1 MLLEELGLPHPEKL
15 DRRPPKFKDYLLQ
28 REEEEEDSLSNTK
41 KIYGVMPPPWKHNTI
56 PYLLN
61 MLNREEL
68 PIYSENNLEVNLKI
82 TLK

>member
-28 REEEEEDSLSNTK
+28 REEEEEDSLSYTRKN
-41 KIYGVMPPPWKHNTI
+41 YGEPPPHYKHNTI

-61 MLNREEL
+61 MLNRKKL
-68 PIYSENNLEVNLKI
+68 PL
-82 TLK
+82 